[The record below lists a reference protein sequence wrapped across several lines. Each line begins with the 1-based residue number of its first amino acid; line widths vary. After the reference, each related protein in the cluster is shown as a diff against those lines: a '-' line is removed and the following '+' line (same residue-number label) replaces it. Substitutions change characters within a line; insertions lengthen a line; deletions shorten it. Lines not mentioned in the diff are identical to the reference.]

1 MKKILSFLLASLLV
15 LPLSACS
22 SKNESNSNGSS
33 STESNT
39 TEKNDSSDVL
49 KIGASPRPHAEILEF
64 IKPKLEEKG
73 VKLEVIEFTD
83 YVTPNLALNDKEIDA
98 NFFQHVP
105 YMESFAKDH
114 NLELVSVGAVH
125 VEPLGLY
132 SSKIDSIEDLPD
144 GATIAIPNDP
154 TNAGRS
160 LILLQNNGL
169 IKLKTD
175 AGLEATSKDIAENPK
190 KLKFKEIDAAQ
201 IPRILP
207 DVDAAVINTNYI
219 LETELDPSKDA
230 LIIEGSESPYANIV
244 TARPDNKD
252 SDKIKTLIEILQSE
266 DVKNF
271 IKETYKGIVVP
282 AF

>member
-1 MKKILSFLLASLLV
+1 MKKILSFLLASALI

-22 SKNESNSNGSS
+22 SNNGANSSESSNK
-33 STESNT
+33 STNT
-39 TEKNDSSDVL
+39 TEKSDSSDVL

-64 IKPKLEEKG
+64 VKPKLEEKG
-73 VKLEVIEFTD
+73 IKLEIVEFTD

-114 NLELVSVGAVH
+114 NLDLVSVGAIH

-132 SSKIDSIEDLPD
+132 SSKIDSIDNLPD

-160 LILLQNNGL
+160 LILLENNGL
-169 IKLKTD
+169 IKLKKD

-190 KLKFKEIDAAQ
+190 NLKFKEIDAAQ
-201 IPRILP
+201 IPRVLP

-219 LETELDPSKDA
+219 FETDLDPTKDA
-230 LIIEGSESPYANIV
+230 LLIEGPESPYANIV
-244 TARPDNKD
+244 TAREDNKD

-266 DVKNF
+266 NVKKF
-271 IKETYKGIVVP
+271 IEDTYKGIVVP

>member
-1 MKKILSFLLASLLV
+1 MKKILSFLLASVLI

-22 SKNESNSNGSS
+22 SNNGSTSGES
-33 STESNT
+33 SNTNSST
-39 TEKNDSSDVL
+39 TEKSDSSDVL
-49 KIGASPRPHAEILEF
+49 KVGASPRPHAEILEF

-73 VKLEVIEFTD
+73 VKLDIVEFTD

-98 NFFQHVP
+98 NFFQHIP

-114 NLELVSVGAVH
+114 NLDLVSVGTIH

-132 SSKIDSIEDLPD
+132 SSKIDSIDTLPD

-160 LILLQNNGL
+160 LILLENNGL
-169 IKLKTD
+169 IKLKKD

-190 KLKFKEIDAAQ
+190 NLKFKEIDAAQ
-201 IPRILP
+201 IPRVLP
-207 DVDAAVINTNYI
+207 DVDAAVINVNYI
-219 LETELDPSKDA
+219 LETDLDPAKDA

-244 TARPDNKD
+244 TTRPDNKD
-252 SDKIKTLIEILQSE
+252 SDKIKTLIDVLQSE

-271 IKETYKGIVVP
+271 ISETYKGIVVP